1 MKTKNKKGLK
11 IITIT
16 IAFVALAAVI
26 CSIALVFAA
35 ETQNAYTGI
44 TIYYESVN
52 INATVSGQYS
62 IAGGS
67 ATSLGSAKIDPSSEA
82 ATLTSLSA
90 SKDIS
95 LDIDNTYAEFK
106 FTFKNDSNQNNINI
120 ALNDGAKKQ
129 NVTTKYAYSQTDASV
144 PSYQT
149 TFAPSSNGIVKL
161 AIGETVYIYVYIE
174 ITNLADDALYE
185 SNDTNY
191 LSWKLTAEE
200 AEG

>member
-1 MKTKNKKGLK
+1 
-11 IITIT
+11 
-16 IAFVALAAVI
+16 VAII

-35 ETQNAYTGI
+35 ETQSTYTGI
-44 TIYYESVN
+44 KIYYESVN

-67 ATSLGSAKIDPSSEA
+67 AKSLGSAKIDPSSEA
-82 ATLTSLSA
+82 ATLTTLSSA
-90 SKDIS
+90 SDIV
-95 LDIDNTYAEFK
+95 LDIEKTYAEFK
-106 FTFKNDSNQNNINI
+106 FIFKNDSTLNNINI

-129 NVTTKYAYSQTDASV
+129 NVTTKYAYSKTDVSA
-144 PSYQT
+144 PSYES
-149 TFAPSSNGIVKL
+149 TFASDSNGIVKL
-161 AIGETVYIYVYIE
+161 DIGETVYIYVYIE

-185 SNDTNY
+185 SNNTNH